1 MLLPTK
7 HIRIERSLLGVGADL
22 LHLLDEP
29 KTVSRLWDD
38 FQEFRGRMTTRRVS
52 FDRFTLSLAL
62 LFSLETVEINRGRIR
77 RVESP

>member
-7 HIRIERSLLGVGADL
+7 HIRIERSLLGVGADI

-38 FQEFRGRMTTRRVS
+38 FQELRGRMTMRRVT
-52 FDRFTLSLAL
+52 FDRFTLAIAL
-62 LFSLETVEINRGRIR
+62 LFSLNTLEFKRGRLL
-77 RVESP
+77 RVDAQ